1 MNTPIAI
8 HAERAYVNG
17 SMRSRSVAA
26 HSGGVEPI
34 PAHAAKVRL
43 DERYLLLPGLI
54 NAHDHLEF
62 NSFPFLG
69 RRAAYKDMYEWAAEI
84 KERMNSLEIRAC
96 TSIPIEDRLR
106 IGAFKNLISGVTTVA
121 HHNPYHP
128 CFDRGFPIRVVQDY
142 RWSHSL
148 GLDNQA
154 LDTFRETPG
163 NVPWIIH
170 AAEGVSARAE
180 SEIDELDGNGM
191 LAPNTVL
198 VHALGAQP
206 SQHRLLAQ
214 RKASVVSCPVSN
226 LYLYGRTLDY
236 GRLPTTLKLALGS
249 DSAATSSSGLL
260 EDFQLLRTL
269 VDWKEEKLWATIT
282 TVPTEILRI
291 HGRNQADLVV
301 LKDGAP
307 ALVVLDGRAL
317 YGNEEFRDFF
327 DGGTRRITVREVP
340 KLLSKRIH
348 LPWKSLA
355 HAAEWT
361 PYLREISF

>member
-1 MNTPIAI
+1 MMTPIAI

-17 SMRSRSVAA
+17 SLRSLSIVAR
-26 HSGGVEPI
+26 SGGVESN

-69 RRAAYKDMYEWAAEI
+69 RRAAYQDMYEWAAEI
-84 KERMNSLEIRAC
+84 TERMNSPIIRAC
-96 TSIPIEDRLR
+96 TSIPMEDRLR

-128 CFDRGFPIRVVQDY
+128 CFDRTFPIRVVQDY

-154 LDTFRETPG
+154 LDTFQETPG
-163 NVPWIIH
+163 DVPWIIH
-170 AAEGVSARAE
+170 AAEGLSARAQ
-180 SEIDELDGNGM
+180 SEIDELDHNGM

-206 SQHRLLAQ
+206 SQQRLLA
-214 RKASVVSCPVSN
+214 RRRANVVSCPVSN

-236 GRLPTTLKLALGS
+236 GRLPPTLKLALGS

-260 EDFQLLRTL
+260 DDFQMLRKL

-291 HGRNQADLVV
+291 HGLNRADLVV
-301 LKDGAP
+301 LKDYAP

-317 YGNEEFRDFF
+317 YGDEEFRTFF
-327 DGGTRRITVREVP
+327 EGGTRRITVREVP

-348 LPWKSLA
+348 VPWKSLA
-355 HAAEWT
+355 KAAEWT